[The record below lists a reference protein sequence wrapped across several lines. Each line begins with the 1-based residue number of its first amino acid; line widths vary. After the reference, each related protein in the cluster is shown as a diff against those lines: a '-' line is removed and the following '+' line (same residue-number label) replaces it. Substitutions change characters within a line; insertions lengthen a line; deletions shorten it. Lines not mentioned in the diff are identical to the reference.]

1 MPLEPRHRPLPR
13 LLLRAAEREPG
24 SGHVVARRRGTGDDP
39 SPRDDLATLR
49 EELSRAR
56 EDLARAR
63 ADLARG
69 GKLSALGQLAAGV
82 AHEINTPVQF
92 IGDNLVFL
100 RAAFDALLAA
110 AKAGAGDGGTV
121 QGPPRANRM
130 PLDYLT
136 VQVPRAL
143 EQSVDG
149 VNRVAAIV
157 SGLRQFAHPG
167 GEDFALT
174 DIRGMCD
181 VVAQVSR
188 HEWKYVAE
196 LAVEV
201 EPGHVACFRDR
212 VVQVLLNLIVNAAHA
227 IEAGGLASGE
237 RGRITLRGRPL
248 PGGGCTLEV
257 EDNGCGMEPGTLSR
271 VFDPFFTTKP
281 SGKGSGQGLAIARG
295 IVVEAHGGSIHAASV
310 PGVGT
315 TFTLFLPGRD
325 CRPPTGLS

>member
-1 MPLEPRHRPLPR
+1 MVA
-13 LLLRAAEREPG
+13 LRGGTADHQSPG
-24 SGHVVARRRGTGDDP
+24 
-39 SPRDDLATLR
+39 DDLATLR
-49 EELSRAR
+49 EELAQVR
-56 EDLARAR
+56 EELVRAR

-82 AHEINTPVQF
+82 GHEINTPVQF

-110 AKAGAGDGGTV
+110 ANASDGGVATA
-121 QGPPRANRM
+121 QKPPGAERM
-130 PLDYLT
+130 PLDYLA

-174 DIRGMCD
+174 EIRGMCD
-181 VVAQVSR
+181 LVAQVSR

-201 EPGHVACFRDR
+201 EPGHVVCIRDR
-212 VVQVLLNLIVNAAHA
+212 VAQVLLNLIVNAAHA
-227 IEAGGLASGE
+227 IEARNLASGE

-248 PGGGCTLEV
+248 PDGGCTLEV
-257 EDNGCGMEPGTLSR
+257 QDNGCGMEPRTLSR

-295 IVVEAHGGSIHAASV
+295 IVVEAHGGWLRADSL

-315 TFTLFLPGRD
+315 TFTLFLPGGD
-325 CRPPTGLS
+325 CQPPTELS